1 MNELHGKNILV
12 GVTGGIAAYKV
23 VEVVSRLKKL
33 GAEVRVVMTRAAAEF
48 VAPRTFQE
56 ITKNPVSVE
65 MFAGAINFH
74 VEHIALANFADVV
87 LIAPAT
93 ANFLAKAAH
102 GIADDL
108 LTTTILATPAP
119 LLVAPSMNT
128 RMLDHPATQ
137 ENIEILKS
145 RGVKIIDSEIGLLAC
160 GTSGKGRLAEPE
172 NICEEIIKF
181 FAPKILKDKKILV
194 TAGGTIEPIDPVRFI
209 CNRSS
214 GKMGFEIAKAAKNHG
229 AEVILIA
236 GNTTVDA
243 PANLKFIKVETAEQM
258 REEILKEFD
267 SVDAVIMSAAVS
279 DYRVKNIAPQK
290 IKKDSENL
298 TLELVKN
305 PDILKELGQRKKNQL
320 LVGFAAETQNIIDY
334 AKNKIVEKNLDF
346 IVANDVS
353 KEGAGFSV
361 DTNII
366 SIINR
371 AGEVENFPKM
381 TKSELAEKII
391 LRVAKL
397 I

>member
-1 MNELHGKNILV
+1 MNELQGKNILI

-128 RMLDHPATQ
+128 KMLEHPATQ
-137 ENIEILKS
+137 KNIEILQS

-181 FAPKILKDKKILV
+181 FAPKILKGKKILV
-194 TAGGTIEPIDPVRFI
+194 TAFATVQ
-209 CNRSS
+209 
-214 GKMGFEIAKAAKNHG
+214 AAKW
-229 AEVILIA
+229 
-236 GNTTVDA
+236 D
-243 PANLKFIKVETAEQM
+243 LKLRRRRKITA
-258 REEILKEFD
+258 
-267 SVDAVIMSAAVS
+267 
-279 DYRVKNIAPQK
+279 
-290 IKKDSENL
+290 
-298 TLELVKN
+298 
-305 PDILKELGQRKKNQL
+305 RKL
-320 LVGFAAETQNIIDY
+320 F
-334 AKNKIVEKNLDF
+334 
-346 IVANDVS
+346 
-353 KEGAGFSV
+353 
-361 DTNII
+361 
-366 SIINR
+366 
-371 AGEVENFPKM
+371 
-381 TKSELAEKII
+381 
-391 LRVAKL
+391 
-397 I
+397 